1 MIVREIVG
9 YLNKILFVEGK
20 KKYLNYLNIMA

>member
-1 MIVREIVG
+1 MIVREIVE